1 MKTKKND
8 KEKIASKTI
17 QFNSKIRRKEA
28 VYWIVIALLSLILL
42 FLLAKSDDRKN
53 KPITA
58 IEQEAILNHVQNIDH
73 ELKVLEKSK
82 DSVVIKQAKK
92 LKEEIEK
99 IKKKLENSQN
109 LSYEQQLQLQK
120 ELNQLQKELKRITE
134 EYQAYQENIS
144 LNIMDMIDIK
154 EKEIKALKEEN
165 EQLKKTLME
174 ECSKINK
181 EIVFLNK
188 QSQVNFNVVTL
199 SKKNIETT
207 KAKYVYSIW
216 CNLKINGDLDVS
228 NIDKLR
234 IQITDP
240 LGNVITKP
248 EDFMVLKKNTNEY
261 STFQFIPE
269 NYKFMAG
276 MYMIRAYSADGKID
290 VSYALNLR

>member
-42 FLLAKSDDRKN
+42 FLVAKSDDRKN

-82 DSVVIKQAKK
+82 DSVVIKQTKK